1 MAEDRFAGDPRV
13 TPVRPDLAPLEMR
26 GKVEAGAYASAQPM
40 RCAVPVAPM
49 SAGPDAESEQ
59 VSQLLFGEDFDA
71 YEVEGGW
78 AWGQCR
84 RDGYVGYVPQAD
96 LMPDPKTAPT
106 HRVHALQALIH
117 PEPAVKSR
125 AFGAVP
131 FGALVTVRG
140 EAEGGWVALDPGGFA
155 AAAALRPA
163 ETEEKL
169 WVGTAERFLGS
180 PYLWGGRSPAGF
192 DCSGLV
198 QAALLAAGMVCPR
211 DSDMQMAALGRE
223 VPARGALKRG
233 DLVFWKGHVAIMT
246 SPAMMLH
253 ANAHHMAVAAEPFET
268 AKARI
273 AEAGGGPVLEV
284 RRVIG

>member
-1 MAEDRFAGDPRV
+1 MAADAFAGDPRT
-13 TPVRPDLAPLEMR
+13 TPVRPDLAPLELR

-49 SAGPDAESEQ
+49 SAAPDADSEQ

-71 YEVEGGW
+71 YEVERGW

-106 HRVHALQALIH
+106 HRVQALQALIH

-125 AFGAVP
+125 PFGAIP
-131 FGALVTVRG
+131 FGALVIVAG
-140 EAEGGWVALDPGGFA
+140 AAEGGFVPLDPGGFV
-155 AAAALRPA
+155 AAAALRPVG
-163 ETEEKL
+163 EPERL
-169 WVGTAERFLGS
+169 WVGTAERFVGA

-198 QAALLAAGMVCPR
+198 QAALLASDMACPR

-223 VPARGALKRG
+223 VSARGALRRG
-233 DLVFWKGHVAIMT
+233 DLVFWKGHVGIMT
-246 SPAMMLH
+246 SPALLLH
-253 ANAHHMAVAAEPFET
+253 ANAHHMAVAVEPLET
-268 AKARI
+268 AKTRI
-273 AEAGGGPVLEV
+273 AAAGGGEILEV